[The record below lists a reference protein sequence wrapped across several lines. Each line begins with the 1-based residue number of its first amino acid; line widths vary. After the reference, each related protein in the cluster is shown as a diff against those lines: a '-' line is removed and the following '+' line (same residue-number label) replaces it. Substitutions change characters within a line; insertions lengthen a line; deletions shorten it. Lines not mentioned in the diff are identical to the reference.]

1 VVVRRIIHGSP
12 RGLDDAA
19 RVIDHVTGRAP
30 LAAPEARALFLPG
43 RDVFVARAPG
53 RLALFG
59 SPGPVPV
66 RALQAPVARGILVAL
81 QSDPGRQFRVVQV
94 HADRD
99 DVASAFE
106 MPFHYLTIGEGPVAY
121 HVARDYFRRYP
132 DRAWAAGFAGAFL
145 AFMHELGARFGEGAR
160 LLVVLGLPAGRGIGF
175 RGAAMLAAL
184 RAISLEA
191 GLAVDA
197 RQAVR
202 LGLRAERLVAG
213 IPTCPAD
220 LVTAARAQAGAFV
233 AASPPWGRDDAVI
246 RPAEDLAW
254 WTVLVEDPD
263 GASRRRLDHLR
274 TSLAMADVIAAS
286 AAGLAIERTE
296 PGRVKIAD
304 PGWRGLTA
312 LARTTFARD
321 VLATVPDRLSG
332 AAFLERYGGVA
343 DPFAHPEARHEY
355 ELRDVAAWAVEEDGR
370 ARECEWL
377 LAQPGAASRDRLG
390 ALLFDSHEGGR
401 RLGLTSPAADLVVEA
416 VRERARRAGLLG
428 AKATVSGEH
437 AIAVVARADARPA
450 LEAAVEELSGRTRR
464 RLVLLE
470 GSSPGAYR
478 FGHVRLRG
486 A

>member
-1 VVVRRIIHGSP
+1 VRRIIHGSP

-19 RVIDHVTGRAP
+19 RVIEHLTGRTP

-43 RDVFVARAPG
+43 RDVFVTRAPG

-59 SPGPVPV
+59 SPGPVAI
-66 RALQAPVARGILVAL
+66 RALQAPLARGALVAL
-81 QSDPGRQFRVVQV
+81 QSDPGRRFRVVQL

-132 DRAWAAGFAGAFL
+132 DRTWAAAFAGAFL

-160 LLVVLGLPAGRGIGF
+160 LLVVHGLPAGRGVGM

-202 LGLRAERLVAG
+202 LGLRVERLVAAV
-213 IPTCPAD
+213 PTCPAD

-233 AASPPWGRDDAVI
+233 AASPPWGRDETVI
-246 RPAEDLAW
+246 RPAERLEW
-254 WTVLVEDPD
+254 WTVLVEEPD
-263 GASRRRLDHLR
+263 AESRRRLDHLR
-274 TSLAMADVIAAS
+274 TSLAMADVIAAT
-286 AAGLAIERTE
+286 AAGLSVQRTD
-296 PGRVKIAD
+296 PGRVAIAD
-304 PGWRGLTA
+304 PAWRGFTA
-312 LARTTFARD
+312 WARATFARD
-321 VLATVPDRLSG
+321 VLLAIPDRLPG
-332 AAFLERYGGVA
+332 AAFLDRHGGVA
-343 DPFAHPEARHEY
+343 DPFAHVEARHEY
-355 ELRDVAAWAVEEDGR
+355 DLRDVAAWAVEEDGR

-377 LAQPGAASRDRLG
+377 LAQPGPASQGRLG

-401 RLGLTSPAADLVVEA
+401 RLGLASGVTDLLVDA
-416 VRERARRAGLLG
+416 VRERARPGGLLG

-437 AIAVVARADARPA
+437 AIAVVGSADARGM
-450 LEAAVEELSGRTRR
+450 LEEAVEQASSRTGR
-464 RLVLLE
+464 RLVVLD

-486 A
+486 S